1 MHAPAKYD
9 WLATDLG
16 DPAGWPHTL
25 RLTIDIMLATPL
37 PMLLDWGERHI
48 SVVNA
53 AYAELARSR
62 FVRVP
67 GARVPTVHP
76 APISAAGDAFAR
88 ARAGESLVLERHPVS
103 FLRDEG
109 PFNIDC
115 DLHLLPVCDEH
126 ASVCG
131 VLCTLQPSAA
141 LPDAA
146 PGDASA
152 GEASPGDASL
162 RVLVVEDNLDSQYL
176 VCEMLRAFGHEP
188 DGAGHGEAALDLLAA
203 NRYDVLFSDVSLP
216 GISGVE
222 LARRAVAQFPALQVI
237 FASGYGDTLLR
248 QLDFPYQSL
257 QKPYELDQLQ
267 NALAS
272 IVRRP
277 QSGV

>member
-1 MHAPAKYD
+1 
-9 WLATDLG
+9 
-16 DPAGWPHTL
+16 
-25 RLTIDIMLATPL
+25 MLATPL

-53 AYAELARSR
+53 AYAELAQSR

-67 GARVPTVHP
+67 GAKVPTVHP
-76 APISAAGDAFAR
+76 APISAAAGAFAR
-88 ARAGESLVLERHPVS
+88 ARAGETLVLERQPVS

-131 VLCTLQPSAA
+131 VLCTLQPSVAVPA
-141 LPDAA
+141 
-146 PGDASA
+146 DASA
-152 GEASPGDASL
+152 GGASSAERSL

-188 DGAGHGEAALDLLAA
+188 DGAGHGEAALDLLAGK
-203 NRYDVLFSDVSLP
+203 RYDVLFSDVSLP

-222 LARRAVAQFPALQVI
+222 LARRAVAQFPGLQVI

-257 QKPYELDQLQ
+257 QKPYELDHLQ